1 MITHVVFFKLPEEHK
16 DKVQELRQTLA
27 GLDGK
32 IPELKSI
39 EVGVDVLHSARSYDV
54 ALITRFDSMADLDAY
69 QIHPEHQ
76 KVIQYI
82 QSVQA
87 ASAAVDFED

>member
-16 DKVQELRQTLA
+16 DKVRELQQTLA

-39 EVGVDVLHSARSYDV
+39 EVGIDVLHSTRSYDV

-69 QIHPEHQ
+69 QVHPEHQ
-76 KVIQYI
+76 KVIQYVK
-82 QSVQA
+82 SVQA
-87 ASAAVDFED
+87 VSAAVDFES